1 MSSIWQKAMY
11 FLGLDDE
18 SRELD
23 EREVSAQADPITAMD
38 TGPRG

>member
-23 EREVSAQADPITAMD
+23 EREVIPSSIIWI
-38 TGPRG
+38 RGD